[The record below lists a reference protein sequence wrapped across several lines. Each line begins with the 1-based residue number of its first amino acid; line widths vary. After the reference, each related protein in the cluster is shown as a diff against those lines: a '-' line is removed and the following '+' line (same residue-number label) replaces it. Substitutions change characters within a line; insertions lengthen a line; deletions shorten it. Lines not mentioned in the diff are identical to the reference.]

1 MIMSAPGKVLCKHMV
16 GFPGVLSQT
25 KKVRYENVYICSE
38 WEDRNNG

>member
-1 MIMSAPGKVLCKHMV
+1 MIMRAPGKVPCKHMAD
-16 GFPGVLSQT
+16 FPGALGQT